1 MKSNR
6 FFTVSERTNSHARAI
21 WSICGCVARHHR
33 ALDVR
38 FRIHRGRV
46 RAYDVPDASDILYT
60 VPYPSHK
67 TCKSTTTKRCPAERL
82 PAESGVR

>member
-1 MKSNR
+1 MKPDR
-6 FFTVSERTNSHARAI
+6 FVTVSERTNSHARAI
-21 WSICGCVARHHR
+21 WNICGCVARHHR

-46 RAYDVPDASDILYT
+46 RAYDVPDASDVLYT

-67 TCKSTTTKRCPAERL
+67 NLQVYNHEEVSRRKVAS
-82 PAESGVR
+82 